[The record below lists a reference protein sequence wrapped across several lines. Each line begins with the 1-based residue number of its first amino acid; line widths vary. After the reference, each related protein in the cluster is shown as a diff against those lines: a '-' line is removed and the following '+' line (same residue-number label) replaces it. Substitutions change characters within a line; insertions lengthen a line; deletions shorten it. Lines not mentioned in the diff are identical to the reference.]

1 METLKDR
8 HQLELPDQR
17 NFYLVVGESGGKA
30 RRLSLD
36 DIHSEVSRIQ
46 LHDGVPECIRSHF
59 AQAQNLAVYSWYYY
73 PFNVTSQFM
82 GFVSV
87 EFALKQKTDK
97 KANFKNLI
105 QEAVEKGWIVDEG
118 FTIARHREGTF
129 EKSYVETLIEAMPKL
144 RNDLAHGSEML
155 HNNCVASLLI
165 CAEFINQL
173 FERPN
178 DSKQTNAAGPKTA
191 MRFSGG

>member
-1 METLKDR
+1 MVTVSYHISDMETLKDR

-17 NFYLVVGESGGKA
+17 NLYFVVCESGGKA

-36 DIHSEVSRIQ
+36 DIYSEVSRIQ

-59 AQAQNLAVYSWYYY
+59 AQAQNLAVYSWHYY
-73 PFNVTSQFM
+73 PFNVTAQFM

-87 EFALKQKTDK
+87 EFALRKKTGK
-97 KANFKNLI
+97 KSNFQNLI
-105 QEAVEKGWIVDEG
+105 REAVEKGWIADEG
-118 FTIARHREGTF
+118 FTMARHREGTL
-129 EKSYVETLIEAMPKL
+129 EKSYVETLIEVIPTL
-144 RNDLAHGSEML
+144 RNELAHGSGML
-155 HNNCVASLLI
+155 HNNSLSSLLI

-178 DSKQTNAAGPKTA
+178 ES
-191 MRFSGG
+191 

>member
-8 HQLELPDQR
+8 HQLEQPDQR
-17 NFYLVVGESGGKA
+17 NLYFVVGESGGKV

-46 LHDGVPECIRSHF
+46 LHDGVPERIRSHF

-73 PFNVTSQFM
+73 PFNVTAQFM

-87 EFALKQKTDK
+87 EFALRKKTGK
-97 KANFKNLI
+97 KSNFQNLI
-105 QEAVEKGWIVDEG
+105 REAVEKGWIADEG
-118 FTIARHREGTF
+118 FTIARHREGKF
-129 EKSYVETLIEAMPKL
+129 EKSYVETLIEAMPNL
-144 RNDLAHGSEML
+144 RNRLAHGSGML
-155 HNNCVASLLI
+155 HNNSLSSLLI

-173 FERPN
+173 FKRPN
-178 DSKQTNAAGPKTA
+178 DSNKQGYPAQ
-191 MRFSGG
+191 

>member
-1 METLKDR
+1 MRAHLIIVSYDISDMETLKDR

-17 NFYLVVGESGGKA
+17 NLYFVVDESGGKA

-129 EKSYVETLIEAMPKL
+129 EKSYVETLIEVMPKL
-144 RNDLAHGSEML
+144 RNDLAHGSGML

-178 DSKQTNAAGPKTA
+178 DS
-191 MRFSGG
+191 